1 MEKHL
6 KQIATDCLKVVV
18 FGPESS
24 GKTTLSRKLAAHYNV
39 SWIEEF
45 AREYLQEKW
54 DKEKKICELDD
65 LLPIAHGQIKL
76 ENEYSQ
82 KSSKLLICDTDLLE
96 TKVYSETYFDGF
108 CDPLL
113 EKYAI
118 QNKYNLYILTD
129 IDIPWVKDDLRDRPN
144 SRLEMFNAF
153 KQALIKYNKPYITV
167 SGDVDKR
174 MQIATKKIDELL
186 IKQ

>member
-6 KQIATDCLKVVV
+6 KQIETSCLKVVV

-24 GKTTLSRKLAAHYNV
+24 GKTTLSRKLATHYNV
-39 SWIEEF
+39 LWIEEF

-54 DKEKKICELDD
+54 DKEKKVCELDD
-65 LLPIAHGQIKL
+65 LLPIAFGQIKL

-82 KSSKLLICDTDLLE
+82 KSTKLLICDTDLLE
-96 TKVYSETYFDGF
+96 TKVYSETYYDGF

-118 QNKYNLYILTD
+118 ENKYDLYILTD

-144 SRLEMFNAF
+144 NREEMFNAF
-153 KQALIKYNKPYITV
+153 KKALIKYDKPYVLV
-167 SGDVDKR
+167 SGNIDNR
-174 MQIATKKIDELL
+174 MQIATKEIDELL
-186 IKQ
+186 KKQ